1 LNATAIYRHQWVRM
15 PGQPQ
20 IASVAVH
27 SPLAKDRVGL
37 GLIYTFDK
45 IGVTQTNSIDAS
57 FAYRLPVGKKK
68 NIKLCFG
75 LSAGVMNYIANLSGV
90 QTTDASDPNFVGNTQ
105 NRWLPNVGFGF
116 YAYSDKFFAGISV
129 PRILA
134 NKLDGDY
141 SVFSTS
147 FNVAGQYHHLL
158 LTGGYVYNLGEKVKF
173 VPSMLFKYV
182 PVNSPASFAF
192 NATFIFVDRFW
203 LGAAYRLSDSCN
215 FMAAVNVVPQL
226 KIGYGYDLA
235 VSPLNKFT
243 SGTHEVMLSFDALFK
258 HSQIVSPRHVKYF

>member
-1 LNATAIYRHQWVRM
+1 MYRFNGLYINSAYAGSHEVLNATAIYRNQRVRM

-75 LSAGVMNYIANLSGV
+75 LSAGVMNCIANLSGV

-116 YAYSDKFFAGISV
+116 YA
-129 PRILA
+129 
-134 NKLDGDY
+134 
-141 SVFSTS
+141 
-147 FNVAGQYHHLL
+147 
-158 LTGGYVYNLGEKVKF
+158 
-173 VPSMLFKYV
+173 
-182 PVNSPASFAF
+182 
-192 NATFIFVDRFW
+192 
-203 LGAAYRLSDSCN
+203 
-215 FMAAVNVVPQL
+215 
-226 KIGYGYDLA
+226 
-235 VSPLNKFT
+235 
-243 SGTHEVMLSFDALFK
+243 
-258 HSQIVSPRHVKYF
+258 

>member
-1 LNATAIYRHQWVRM
+1 M

-158 LTGGYVYNLGEKVKF
+158 LTGGYVYNLGEKV
-173 VPSMLFKYV
+173 
-182 PVNSPASFAF
+182 
-192 NATFIFVDRFW
+192 
-203 LGAAYRLSDSCN
+203 
-215 FMAAVNVVPQL
+215 
-226 KIGYGYDLA
+226 
-235 VSPLNKFT
+235 
-243 SGTHEVMLSFDALFK
+243 
-258 HSQIVSPRHVKYF
+258 